1 MPTSSRLF
9 WTALAIANSALISGV
24 FAQTARTA
32 AAAPGT
38 PAETVLLSEFTVTE
52 NSDNS
57 YVASESITGT
67 RVRTPIKDLT
77 FTVNVIT
84 SEFLQDFA
92 YFEINDLGYTSSVN
106 NFDNGGG
113 NVNIRGY
120 GATSYLRNGF
130 LRLGLVDR
138 VNVDRIE
145 VIKGPAAAIYGMTT
159 PAGMVNII
167 TKRPKERPAQSF
179 SLAAGSYGTTRGDF
193 NAAGPVGFLGNTSY
207 AFSAGFHERNYDT
220 PWAMT
225 RSKTGSLAL
234 QHKFARRGSL
244 LVEFEWIARQT
255 NPVGAIPFRSVS
267 TAPATA
273 RIQGLATELKN
284 FSQNGPNSEQNRDV
298 ASVNLTYENRLS
310 DVWSLRV
317 GGAAFHRHSLA
328 FNNGN
333 STTFDVLTRRLT
345 GRTASKAWISEDGAA
360 GQVDLLAHY
369 KLFGG
374 RLDNKTLFTADHSQ
388 YWKYNPTKQ
397 LPTAVNNNVNFYSA
411 SLSVDNPDYRVPDF
425 AADVYTNLNRK
436 LISRVDVNGGFL
448 RQQVTTL
455 NNRLIAVAGTRV
467 DNVTFNYWDKAAAA
481 ANPASLTT
489 INHFHDFQFSPMVGV
504 NYKLTQQVAF
514 YANRSNSFSPNAQ
527 RATAGLNASETARG
541 WDYGFKCGFFDDK
554 LQFTLGGYYID
565 RTGVTATEVAPNGT
579 TLTTSAG
586 NQNARGVELDFTWRA
601 TSDLTFLGGYGY
613 VNAKTVA
620 NGRDLD
626 SIGRRP
632 AKLPAVTYGVAL
644 KYNLSAVLK
653 GLAFNAGATFTGQT
667 FPDSLAGGINEGAS
681 SPQRGYTLS
690 HDGRRTLSLPSYRV
704 VDLGLS
710 YRLRAANS
718 KFSHALR
725 LNVKNLA
732 DLDYIDTQKK
742 AGDRRGVY
750 LGYSVNH

>member
-1 MPTSSRLF
+1 MTLPRRIALF
-9 WTALAIANSALISGV
+9 VTLVLGSIAP
-24 FAQTARTA
+24 AQTNR
-32 AAAPGT
+32 
-38 PAETVLLSEFTVTE
+38 PASEEIVRLSEFTVAETA
-52 NSDNS
+52 DRS
-57 YVASESITGT
+57 YVASESVTGT

-167 TKRPKERPAQSF
+167 TKRPKDRPSQSF
-179 SLAAGSYGTTRGDF
+179 SIATGDYNTTRADL
-193 NAAGPVGFLGNTSY
+193 NAAGPLGASGRDSY

-225 RSKTGSLAL
+225 RTKTGSLAV
-234 QHKFARRGSL
+234 QHKFARRGTL
-244 LVEFEWIARQT
+244 LVELEWIARRT

-267 TAPATA
+267 NASATA

-298 ASVNLTYENRLS
+298 ASLNLTYENRLS

-333 STTFDVLTRRLT
+333 STTFDVLTRRIT

-360 GQVDLLAHY
+360 GQVDVVAHY
-369 KLFGG
+369 KLLGG

-397 LPTAVNNNVNFYSA
+397 LPNAVNNNVNFYSA
-411 SLSVDNPDYRVPDF
+411 SLSVDNPDYRVPAF
-425 AADVYTNLNRK
+425 ASDVYTNLNRK

-448 RQQVTTL
+448 RQQMTL
-455 NNRLIAVAGTRV
+455 LDNRLIAVAGTRV
-467 DNVTFNYWDKAAAA
+467 DNVTFNFWDKAAAA

-489 INHFHDFQFSPMVGV
+489 TNHFHDFQFSPMAGV
-504 NYKLTQQVAF
+504 NYKLTPQIAF
-514 YANRSNSFSPNAQ
+514 YSNRSNSFSPNAQ
-527 RATAGLNASETARG
+527 RASSGLNASETAHG
-541 WDYGFKCGFFDDK
+541 WDYGFKCGLFDDK
-554 LQFTLGGYYID
+554 LQLTLGGYDID
-565 RTGVTATEVAPNGT
+565 RTGVSVTEIASNGATIN
-579 TLTTSAG
+579 TSAG

-613 VNAKTVA
+613 VKARVTS

-632 AKLPAVTYGVAL
+632 AKLPATAYGLAL
-644 KYNLSAVLK
+644 KYQLTPVLK
-653 GLAFNAGATFTGQT
+653 GLTFNAGVTFTGQT
-667 FPDSLAGGINEGAS
+667 FPDSLAGGINEPAS

-690 HDGRRTLSLPSYRV
+690 HDGRRTLSLPSYTV
-704 VDLGLS
+704 FDVGLS
-710 YRLRAANS
+710 YRFRPGDS
-718 KFSHALR
+718 KFTHILR
-725 LNVKNLA
+725 GNVKNLA
-732 DLDYIDTQKK
+732 DRDYIDTQKK
-742 AGDRRGVY
+742 AGDRRGFY
-750 LGYSVNH
+750 LSYAVNH

>member
-1 MPTSSRLF
+1 MSNLFVVSPMKTPLRLPALL
-9 WTALAIANSALISGV
+9 ALALPASA
-24 FAQTARTA
+24 
-32 AAAPGT
+32 
-38 PAETVLLSEFTVTE
+38 AEDPVRLSEFAVIE
-52 NSDNS
+52 NTDNS
-57 YVASESITGT
+57 YVAAESITGT

-77 FTVNVIT
+77 FVVNVVT

-138 VNVDRIE
+138 VNIDRIE

-167 TKRPKERPAQSF
+167 TKRPRERPAQSF
-179 SLAAGSYGTTRGDF
+179 SIAAGSYQTTRADL
-193 NAAGPVGFLGNTSY
+193 NATGPLTRDGRTTY

-220 PWAMT
+220 PWLMT
-225 RSKTGSLAL
+225 RSKTGSLAV
-234 QHKFARRGSL
+234 QHRFAHRGTL
-244 LVEFEWIARQT
+244 LVELEWLARRT
-255 NPVGAIPFRSVS
+255 NPGGAIPFRSVS
-267 TAPATA
+267 NAPATA

-284 FSQNGPNSEQNRDV
+284 FNQNGPNSEQNRDV
-298 ASVNLTYENRLS
+298 SSINVTYEQRLGAA
-310 DVWSLRV
+310 WSLRI
-317 GGAAFHRHSLA
+317 GGAAFHRHSLT

-333 STTFDVLTRRLT
+333 STTFDVLTRRIT
-345 GRTASKAWISEDGAA
+345 GRTANKGWINEDGAA
-360 GQVDLLAHY
+360 GQIDVVAHY

-374 RLDNKTLFTADHSQ
+374 RIDSKTLFTADHSQ

-397 LPTAVNNNVNFYSA
+397 LPNAVNANANFFSA
-411 SLSVDNPDYRVPDF
+411 SLSVDNPDYRVPAF

-448 RQQVTTL
+448 REQITAL
-455 NNRLIAVAGTRV
+455 DGRLIAVAGTRV
-467 DNVTFNYWDKAAAA
+467 DNVTFNFWDKAAAA
-481 ANPASLTT
+481 ANPAALTT
-489 INHFHDFQFSPMVGV
+489 INHFHDFQFSPMAGV
-504 NYKLTQQVAF
+504 NYKLTRQIAF

-541 WDYGFKCGFFDDK
+541 WDYGIKAGLLDDK

-565 RTGVTATEVAPNGT
+565 RTGVTATEVLPNGT
-579 TLTTSAG
+579 TITTSAG

-601 TSDLTFLGGYGY
+601 TSDLTLIGGYGY
-613 VNAKTVA
+613 VNARVVS

-632 AKLPAVTYGVAL
+632 SRLPAVTYGLAL
-644 KYNLSAVLK
+644 KYNLGAVAK
-653 GLAFNAGATFTGQT
+653 GLAINAGVQYTGQT
-667 FPDSLAGGINEGAS
+667 FPDSTAGGINEPAS
-681 SPQRGYTLS
+681 SPRRGFTLS
-690 HDGRRTLSLPSYRV
+690 HDGRRTLSLPSYAI
-704 VDLGLS
+704 VDLGVS
-710 YRLRAANS
+710 YRLRPVDS
-718 KFSHALR
+718 KFTHAIR

-732 DLDYIDTQKK
+732 DADYIDTGKR
-742 AGDRRGVY
+742 AGDRRGFYVSY
-750 LGYSVNH
+750 GINH

>member
-1 MPTSSRLF
+1 MKTPTRWFALV
-9 WTALAIANSALISGV
+9 ALALPA
-24 FAQTARTA
+24 FA
-32 AAAPGT
+32 
-38 PAETVLLSEFTVTE
+38 AEEAVRLSEFTVTE
-52 NSDNS
+52 NTDNS
-57 YVASESITGT
+57 YVAAESITGT

-77 FTVNVIT
+77 FVVNVVT

-167 TKRPKERPAQSF
+167 TKRPRERPSQGF
-179 SLAAGSYGTTRGDF
+179 SIAAGSYQTTRADL
-193 NAAGPVGFLGNTSY
+193 NATGPLTRDGRTTY

-220 PWAMT
+220 PWNFT
-225 RSKTGSLAL
+225 RSKTGSLAV
-234 QHKFARRGSL
+234 QHKFAQRGTL
-244 LVEFEWIARQT
+244 LVELEWLARRT
-255 NPVGAIPFRSVS
+255 NPGGAIPFRSVS

-273 RIQGLATELKN
+273 RIQGLATELKYFN
-284 FSQNGPNSEQNRDV
+284 QNGPHSEQNRDV
-298 ASVNLTYENRLS
+298 SSINVTYENRLG
-310 DVWSLRV
+310 DAWSLRV
-317 GGAAFHRHSLA
+317 GGAAFHRHSLT

-333 STTFDVLTRRLT
+333 STTFDVLTRRIT
-345 GRTASKAWISEDGAA
+345 GRTANKGWISEDGAA
-360 GQVDLLAHY
+360 GQIDVIAHY

-374 RLDNKTLFTADHSQ
+374 RLDSRTLFTADHSQ

-397 LPTAVNNNVNFYSA
+397 LPAAVNANANFFSA
-411 SLSVDNPDYRVPDF
+411 NLSVDNPDYRVPDF

-436 LISRVDVNGGFL
+436 LVSRVDVNGGFL
-448 RQQVTTL
+448 RQQITAL
-455 NNRLIAVAGTRV
+455 DNRLIAVAGTRV
-467 DNVTFNYWDKAAAA
+467 DNVTFNFWDKAAAA

-489 INHFHDFQFSPMVGV
+489 INHFHDFQFSPMAGA
-504 NYKLTQQVAF
+504 NYKLTREIAL

-541 WDYGFKCGFFDDK
+541 WDYGVKAGLLDDK

-565 RTGVTATEVAPNGT
+565 RTGVTATEVLPNGT
-579 TLTTSAG
+579 VVTTSAG
-586 NQNARGVELDFTWRA
+586 NQNAKGAELDFTWRA
-601 TSDLTFLGGYGY
+601 TSDLTLLGGYGY
-613 VNAKTVA
+613 VNARTTA

-632 AKLPAVTYGVAL
+632 AKLPAITYGLAL
-644 KYNLSAVLK
+644 KYTLGAIAK
-653 GLAFNAGATFTGQT
+653 GLAFNAGVQFTGQT
-667 FPDSLAGGINEGAS
+667 FPDSLAGGINEPAS
-681 SPQRGYTLS
+681 SPRRGFTLS
-690 HDGRRTLSLPSYRV
+690 HDGRRTLSLPSYTV
-704 VDLGLS
+704 VDLGVS
-710 YRLRAANS
+710 YRLRPADS
-718 KFSHALR
+718 RFTHAVR
-725 LNVKNLA
+725 FNVKNLT

-742 AGDRRGVY
+742 PGDRRGFYVSY
-750 LGYSVNH
+750 ALNH

>member
-1 MPTSSRLF
+1 MTTPCRCI
-9 WTALAIANSALISGV
+9 ALLLAL
-24 FAQTARTA
+24 
-32 AAAPGT
+32 T
-38 PAETVLLSEFTVTE
+38 PAVFGQAAVPVAKTDETLRLSEFTVTE
-52 NSDNS
+52 SADDS

-167 TKRPKERPAQSF
+167 TKRPKDRPAQSF
-179 SLAAGSYGTTRGDF
+179 SLATGDYNTTRADF
-193 NAAGPVGFLGNTSY
+193 NAAGPLGSSGRDSY
-207 AFSAGFHERNYDT
+207 AFGAGFHERNYDT
-220 PWAMT
+220 PWNMSRT
-225 RSKTGSLAL
+225 KTGSLSV
-234 QHKFARRGSL
+234 QHKFAQRGTL
-244 LVEFEWIARQT
+244 LVELEWLARRT
-255 NPVGAIPFRSVS
+255 NPGGAIPFRSVS

-273 RIQGLATELKN
+273 RIQGLATELKWFN
-284 FSQNGPNSEQNRDV
+284 QNGPHSEQNRDV
-298 ASVNLTYENRLS
+298 SSLNLTYENRLS
-310 DVWSLRV
+310 DAWSLRV

-333 STTFDVLTRRLT
+333 STTFDVLTRRIT

-360 GQVDLLAHY
+360 GQIDAVAHY
-369 KLFGG
+369 KFFGG
-374 RLDNKTLFTADHSQ
+374 RIDSKTLFTADHSQ

-397 LPTAVNNNVNFYSA
+397 LPTAVNANVNFYSA
-411 SLSVDNPDYRVPDF
+411 NLSVDNPDYRVPDF

-436 LISRVDVNGGFL
+436 LVSRVDVNGGFL
-448 RQQVTTL
+448 RQQVTTF

-467 DNVTFNYWDKAAAA
+467 DNVTFNFWDKAAAA

-504 NYKLTQQVAF
+504 NYKLTPQIAF
-514 YANRSNSFSPNAQ
+514 YSNRSNSFSPNAQ
-527 RATAGLNASETARG
+527 RASSGLNASETARG
-541 WDYGFKCGFFDDK
+541 WDYGFKAGLFDDK

-565 RTGVTATEVAPNGT
+565 RTGVSATEVGVNGAT
-579 TLTTSAG
+579 ITTSAG
-586 NQNARGVELDFTWRA
+586 NQNAKGVELDFTWRA
-601 TSDLTFLGGYGY
+601 TRDLTFLGGYGY
-613 VNAKTVA
+613 VNAKTTA

-626 SIGRRP
+626 SLGRRP
-632 AKLPAVTYGVAL
+632 AKLPAVTYGLAL
-644 KYNLSAVLK
+644 KYQLSPVLK
-653 GLAFNAGATFTGQT
+653 GLAFNAGVQFTGQT
-667 FPDSLAGGINEGAS
+667 FPDSLAGGITEGAT
-681 SPQRGYTLS
+681 SPNRGYVLS
-690 HDGRRTLSLPSYRV
+690 HDGRRTLSLSSYTIM
-704 VDLGLS
+704 DAGLS
-710 YRLRAANS
+710 YRLRPADS
-718 KFSHALR
+718 KFSHSIR

-742 AGDRRGVY
+742 PGDRRGFY
-750 LGYSVNH
+750 ASYAINH

>member
-1 MPTSSRLF
+1 MKHLTCVRVLSLVSASVLTGPTAFSQAVQPLPPD
-9 WTALAIANSALISGV
+9 A
-24 FAQTARTA
+24 
-32 AAAPGT
+32 
-38 PAETVLLSEFTVTE
+38 TVVLSEFAVKE
-52 NSDNS
+52 DSDSS

-167 TKRPKERPAQSF
+167 TKRPKDRPAQSF
-179 SLAAGSYGTTRGDF
+179 SIAGGSYGTTRADF
-193 NAAGPVGFLGNTSY
+193 NAAGPLGASGRDSY

-225 RSKTGSLAL
+225 RSKTGSLAV
-234 QHKFARRGSL
+234 QHKFAHRGSL
-244 LVEFEWIARQT
+244 LVELEWIARRT
-255 NPVGAIPFRSVS
+255 NPIGAIPFRSVS
-267 TAPATA
+267 NAPATA

-298 ASVNLTYENRLS
+298 SSLNVAYENRLS

-360 GQVDLLAHY
+360 GQVDVLASY

-374 RLDNKTLFTADHSQ
+374 LLDNKTLFTADHSQ

-397 LPTAVNNNVNFYSA
+397 LPNAVNANPLFFAA
-411 SLSVDNPDYRVPDF
+411 SLSIDNPDYRVPAF
-425 AADVYTNLNRK
+425 ASDVYTNLNRK
-436 LISRVDVNGGFL
+436 LVSRVDVNGGFL

-455 NNRLIAVAGTRV
+455 NKRLIAVAGTRV
-467 DNVTFNYWDKAAAA
+467 DNVTFNFWDKATAA

-504 NYKLTQQVAF
+504 NYKLTREVAF

-527 RATAGLNASETARG
+527 RATAGLNASESARG
-541 WDYGFKCGFFDDK
+541 WDYGFKAGLFDDK
-554 LQFTLGGYYID
+554 LQFTLGGYSID
-565 RTGVTATEVAPNGT
+565 RTGVTATEVTPNGT
-579 TLTTSAG
+579 TITTSAG
-586 NQNARGVELDFTWRA
+586 NQNARGVELDFTWRV
-601 TSDLTFLGGYGY
+601 TSDLTLLGGYGY
-613 VNAKTVA
+613 VNARVVS

-626 SIGRRP
+626 SVGRRP
-632 AKLPAVTYGVAL
+632 SRLPAVTYGLAL
-644 KYNLSAVLK
+644 KYNLGAVAK
-653 GLAFNAGATFTGQT
+653 GLAFNAGVQFTGQT
-667 FPDSLAGGINEGAS
+667 FPDSTAGGINEPAS
-681 SPQRGYTLS
+681 SPNRGFTLS
-690 HDGRRTLSLPSYRV
+690 HDGRRTLSLPSYTV
-704 VDLGLS
+704 LDMGLS

-718 KFSHALR
+718 KFSHSVR
-725 LNVKNLA
+725 FNVKNLA
-732 DLDYIDTQKK
+732 DADYIDTGKK
-742 AGDRRGVY
+742 AGDRRGFYVS
-750 LGYSVNH
+750 YSVNH

>member
-1 MPTSSRLF
+1 MTQPRIPSLLAVLAVGPL
-9 WTALAIANSALISGV
+9 ALAQPV
-24 FAQTARTA
+24 R
-32 AAAPGT
+32 P
-38 PAETVLLSEFTVTE
+38 PASEAVQLSEFTVTE
-52 NSDNS
+52 VADNS

-67 RVRTPIKDLT
+67 RVRTPIRDLT

-167 TKRPKERPAQSF
+167 TKRPKDRPSQSF
-179 SLAAGSYGTTRGDF
+179 SIATGDYNTTRADL
-193 NAAGPVGFLGNTSY
+193 NAAGPLGASGRDSY

-220 PWAMT
+220 PWNMT
-225 RSKTGSLAL
+225 RSKTGSLAI
-234 QHKFARRGSL
+234 QHKFANRSSL
-244 LVEFEWIARQT
+244 LVELEWLARRT

-267 TAPATA
+267 NAPATA

-284 FSQNGPNSEQNRDV
+284 FNQNGPNSEQNRDV
-298 ASVNLTYENRLS
+298 ASLNLTYENRLN
-310 DVWSLRV
+310 DIWSLRV

-333 STTFDVLTRRLT
+333 STTFDVLTRRIT

-360 GQVDLLAHY
+360 GQVDLIAHY
-369 KLFGG
+369 TLWGG
-374 RLDNKTLFTADHSQ
+374 RLDNKTLFTVDHSQ

-397 LPTAVNNNVNFYSA
+397 LPTAVNNNANFFSA
-411 SLSVDNPDYRVPDF
+411 NLSVDNPDYRVPAF

-436 LISRVDVNGGFL
+436 LVSRVDVDGGFL
-448 RQQVTTL
+448 RQQVTAL
-455 NNRLIAVAGTRV
+455 DHRLIAVAGTRV
-467 DNVTFNYWDKAAAA
+467 DNVIFNFWDKAAAA

-489 INHFHDFQFSPMVGV
+489 INHFHDFQFSPMAGV
-504 NYKLTQQVAF
+504 NYKLTPQIAF
-514 YANRSNSFSPNAQ
+514 YSNRSNSFSPNAQ
-527 RATAGLNASETARG
+527 RATAGLNASETAHG
-541 WDYGFKCGFFDDK
+541 WDYGFKCGFFEDK
-554 LQFTLGGYYID
+554 LQFTLGGYYIN
-565 RTGVTATEVAPNGT
+565 RTGVTATEVLPNGT
-579 TLTTSAG
+579 TVTTSAG
-586 NQNARGVELDFTWRA
+586 NQNAKGLELDFTWRA
-601 TSDLTFLGGYGY
+601 TNDLTLLGGYGY
-613 VNAKTVA
+613 VNARTTS

-632 AKLPAVTYGVAL
+632 AKLPATAYGLAL
-644 KYNLSAVLK
+644 KYQLTPVLK
-653 GLAFNAGATFTGQT
+653 GLTFNAGVTFTGQT
-667 FPDSLAGGINEGAS
+667 FPDSLAGGINEPAG
-681 SPQRGYTLS
+681 SPNRGFTLS
-690 HDGRRTLSLPSYRV
+690 HDGRRTLSLPSYTII
-704 VDLGLS
+704 DAGLS
-710 YRLRAANS
+710 YRFRPDGS
-718 KFSHALR
+718 KFTHMLR
-725 LNVKNLA
+725 GNVKNLA

-742 AGDRRGVY
+742 AGDRRGFYVS
-750 LGYSVNH
+750 YSVNH

>member
-1 MPTSSRLF
+1 MTSLRRVAPFAASV
-9 WTALAIANSALISGV
+9 LAAVAA
-24 FAQTARTA
+24 AQTVR
-32 AAAPGT
+32 P
-38 PAETVLLSEFTVTE
+38 PAEDTVRLSEFTVIETA
-52 NSDNS
+52 DNS

-167 TKRPKERPAQSF
+167 TKRPKDRPAQSF
-179 SLAAGSYGTTRGDF
+179 SIAAGDYNTTRADF
-193 NAAGPVGFLGNTSY
+193 NAAGPLGSSGRDSY

-225 RSKTGSLAL
+225 RSKTGSLAV
-234 QHKFARRGSL
+234 QHQFAQRGTL
-244 LVEFEWIARQT
+244 LVELEWIARRT

-267 TAPATA
+267 NAPATA
-273 RIQGLATELKN
+273 RIQGLATELRH
-284 FSQNGPNSEQNRDV
+284 FSQNGPSSEQNRDV
-298 ASVNLTYENRLS
+298 ASLNVTYENRLS

-333 STTFDVLTRRLT
+333 STTYDVLTRRIT

-360 GQVDLLAHY
+360 GQVDLVAHY

-374 RLDNKTLFTADHSQ
+374 RFDNKTLFTADHSQ

-397 LPTAVNNNVNFYSA
+397 LPNAVNNNAAFYSA
-411 SLSVDNPDYRVPDF
+411 SLSVDNPDYRVPAF

-436 LISRVDVNGGFL
+436 LVTRVDVNGGFL

-467 DNVTFNYWDKAAAA
+467 DNVTFNFWNKAAAA

-489 INHFHDFQFSPMVGV
+489 TNHFHDFQFSPMAGV
-504 NYKLTQQVAF
+504 NYKLTPQIAF

-527 RATAGLNASETARG
+527 RASAGLNASETARG

-554 LQFTLGGYYID
+554 LQLTLGGYDID
-565 RTGVTATEVAPNGT
+565 RTGVSVTEIAANGATIN
-579 TLTTSAG
+579 TSAG

-601 TSDLTFLGGYGY
+601 TGDLTLLGGYGY
-613 VNAKTVA
+613 VNARVTS

-626 SIGRRP
+626 AIGRRP
-632 AKLPAVTYGVAL
+632 AKLPATAYGVAL
-644 KYNLSAVLK
+644 KYQLTPVLK
-653 GLAFNAGATFTGQT
+653 GLTFNAGVTYTGQT
-667 FPDSLAGGINEGAS
+667 FPDSLAGGINEPAS
-681 SPQRGYTLS
+681 SPRRGFTLS
-690 HDGRRTLSLPSYRV
+690 HDGRRTLSLPSYTI
-704 VDLGLS
+704 VDAGLS
-710 YRLRAANS
+710 YRFRPDGS
-718 KFSHALR
+718 KFTHRLR
-725 LNVKNLA
+725 GNVKNLA

-742 AGDRRGVY
+742 AGDRRGFYVS
-750 LGYSVNH
+750 YSVNH

>member
-1 MPTSSRLF
+1 MQTPSLIRLITLLFAGIATSAAVVAQAPRPSTDPTVR
-9 WTALAIANSALISGV
+9 
-24 FAQTARTA
+24 
-32 AAAPGT
+32 
-38 PAETVLLSEFTVTE
+38 LSEFTVIE
-52 NSDNS
+52 NTDDS
-57 YVASESITGT
+57 YVAAESITGT
-67 RVRTPIKDLT
+67 RVRTAIKDLT

-167 TKRPKERPAQSF
+167 TKRPSERPKQSF
-179 SLAAGSYGTTRGDF
+179 SLATGSYQTTRADL
-193 NAAGPVGFLGNTSY
+193 NAAGPLSANGRTTY
-207 AFSAGFHERNYDT
+207 ALSAGFHERNYET

-225 RSKTGSLAL
+225 RSKTASLAV
-234 QHKFARRGSL
+234 QHKFAQRGTL
-244 LVEFEWIARQT
+244 LVELEWLARRT
-255 NPVGAIPFRSVS
+255 NPVGAIPFRSIS
-267 TAPATA
+267 NAPATA
-273 RIQGLATELKN
+273 RIQGLATELKY
-284 FSQNGPNSEQNRDV
+284 FSQNGPTSEQNREVSSLNIAYD
-298 ASVNLTYENRLS
+298 SRLS
-310 DVWSLRV
+310 DVWSLRI
-317 GGAAFHRHSLA
+317 GGAAFRRHSLT

-333 STTFDVLTRRLT
+333 STTFDVLTRRIT
-345 GRTASKAWISEDGAA
+345 GRTVSKGWINEDGAA

-397 LPTAVNNNVNFYSA
+397 LPAAVNNNPLNYAA
-411 SLSVDNPDYRVPDF
+411 SLSVDNPDYRVPAF
-425 AADVYTNLNRK
+425 SADVFTNLNRK
-436 LISRVDVNGGFL
+436 LVTRVDVNGGFL
-448 RQQVTTL
+448 RQQITTL
-455 NNRLIAVAGTRV
+455 DNRLIAVAGTRV
-467 DNVTFNYWDKAAAA
+467 DNVTFNFWDKAAAA
-481 ANPASLTT
+481 ANPASRTT

-504 NYKLTQQVAF
+504 NYKLTRQVAF

-541 WDYGFKCGFFDDK
+541 WDYGFKAGLFDDK

-565 RTGVTATEVAPNGT
+565 RTGVSATEVLPNGT
-579 TLTTSAG
+579 TIATSAG
-586 NQNARGVELDFTWRA
+586 NQNARGVELDFTWRV
-601 TSDLTFLGGYGY
+601 TSDLTLLGGYGY
-613 VNAKTVA
+613 VNAHVVS

-632 AKLPAVTYGVAL
+632 SRLPAVTYGLAL
-644 KYNLSAVLK
+644 KYSLGAVVK
-653 GLAFNAGATFTGQT
+653 GLAFNAGMQFTGQT
-667 FPDSLAGGINEGAS
+667 FPDSTAGGINEGAS
-681 SPQRGYTLS
+681 SPRRGYTLS
-690 HDGRRTLSLPSYRV
+690 HDGRRSISLPSYTV

-710 YRLRAANS
+710 YRLRPADS
-718 KFSHALR
+718 KFAHSLR

-732 DLDYIDTQKK
+732 DRDYIDTSKK
-742 AGDRRGVY
+742 AGDRRGFYVSY
-750 LGYSVNH
+750 GVSH

>member
-1 MPTSSRLF
+1 MIRISLHLS
-9 WTALAIANSALISGV
+9 WALAVANFTPGLELS
-24 FAQTARTA
+24 AQTLKPSAVVN
-32 AAAPGT
+32 
-38 PAETVLLSEFTVTE
+38 EDTVKLSEFTVTE
-52 NSDNS
+52 SSDNS
-57 YVASESITGT
+57 YVASESVTGT

-167 TKRPKERPAQSF
+167 TKRPKNRLTQSF
-179 SLAAGSYGTTRGDF
+179 SLAGGSYGTTRGDF
-193 NAAGPVGFLGNTSY
+193 NATGPIGPSGRDSY
-207 AFSAGFHERNYDT
+207 ALSAGFHERNYDT

-225 RSKTGSLAL
+225 RSKTGSLAV
-234 QHKFARRGSL
+234 QHTFASRGSL
-244 LVEFEWIARQT
+244 LVEFEWIARRT
-255 NPVGAIPFRSVS
+255 NPIGAIPFRSIAN
-267 TAPATA
+267 APATA
-273 RIQGLATELKN
+273 RIQGLASELKN
-284 FSQNGPNSEQNRDV
+284 FSQNGPDSEQNRDV
-298 ASVNLTYENRLS
+298 ASLNVAYENRLS
-310 DVWSLRV
+310 NVWSLRV

-360 GQVDLLAHY
+360 GQVDVLAHY
-369 KLFGG
+369 KLFSG

-397 LPTAVNNNVNFYSA
+397 LPSAVNNNGNFFAA
-411 SLSVDNPDYRVPDF
+411 SLNVDNPDYRVPAF

-436 LISRVDVNGGFL
+436 LVSRVDVNGGFL
-448 RQQVTTL
+448 RQQVTLL

-467 DNVTFNYWDKAAAA
+467 DNVTFNFWDKAAAA

-489 INHFHDFQFSPMVGV
+489 INTFHDFQFSPMVGV
-504 NYKLTQQVAF
+504 NYKLTPALAF

-527 RATAGLNASETARG
+527 RASSGLNASETAHG
-541 WDYGFKCGFFDDK
+541 VDYGFKTAFLDDK

-565 RTGVTATEVAPNGT
+565 RTGVTATEVGVNGAT
-579 TLTTSAG
+579 VTTSAG
-586 NQNARGVELDFTWRA
+586 NQNAKGAELDFTWRV
-601 TSDLTFLGGYGY
+601 TRDLTLLGGYGY
-613 VNAKTVA
+613 VNARTVA

-632 AKLPAVTYGVAL
+632 AKLPAVTYGAAM
-644 KYNLSAVLK
+644 KYQLGSLLP
-653 GLAFNAGATFTGQT
+653 GLALNAGLTFTGQT

-690 HDGRRTLSLPSYRV
+690 HDGRRTLSLPSYTL

-710 YRLRAANS
+710 YRFRPAAS
-718 KFSHALR
+718 KITQAMRF
-725 LNVKNLA
+725 NIKNLA
-732 DLDYIDTQKK
+732 DADYIDTGKK
-742 AGDRRGVY
+742 AGDRRGFY
-750 LGYSVNH
+750 LSYSISH

>member
-1 MPTSSRLF
+1 MNLPRRCIAFILVSGF
-9 WTALAIANSALISGV
+9 AFHAALRAQTANSAPK
-24 FAQTARTA
+24 TD
-32 AAAPGT
+32 
-38 PAETVLLSEFTVTE
+38 ETVKLSEFTVSE

-138 VNVDRIE
+138 VNIDRIE

-167 TKRPKERPAQSF
+167 TKHPKEKPTQSF
-179 SLAAGSYGTTRGDF
+179 SIAAGSYQTTRADF
-193 NAAGPVGFLGNTSY
+193 NAAGPITSDGRNTY
-207 AFSAGFHERNYDT
+207 AFSAGFFERNYDT
-220 PWAMT
+220 PWNFSRT
-225 RSKTGSLAL
+225 QTYSLAVE
-234 QHKFARRGSL
+234 HKFSPTSKV
-244 LVEFEWIARQT
+244 LVELEWLGRHT
-255 NPVGAIPFRSVS
+255 NPGGAIPFRSVS

-273 RIQGLATELKN
+273 RIQGLATELKYFN
-284 FSQNGPNSEQNRDV
+284 QNGPHSEQNRDV
-298 ASVNLTYENRLS
+298 SSLNLTYENRLG

-360 GQVDLLAHY
+360 GQFDLLAHY

-374 RLDNKTLFTADHSQ
+374 RIDNKTLFTADHSQ

-397 LPTAVNNNVNFYSA
+397 LPSAVNANVNFYSA
-411 SLSVDNPDYRVPDF
+411 SLNVDDPDYRVPDF

-436 LISRVDVNGGFL
+436 LDTRVDVNGGFL
-448 RQQVTTL
+448 RQQITTL

-467 DNVTFNYWDKAAAA
+467 DNVTFNFWDKAAAA
-481 ANPASLTT
+481 ANPAGTT
-489 INHFHDFQFSPMVGV
+489 SINHFHDFQFSPMAGV
-504 NYKLTQQVAF
+504 NYKITPQIAF

-541 WDYGFKCGFFDDK
+541 WDYGFKCGFLEDK

-565 RTGVTATEVAPNGT
+565 RTGVTATEVAANGT
-579 TLTTSAG
+579 TVTTSAG
-586 NQNARGVELDFTWRA
+586 NQNAKGVELDFTWRA

-613 VNAKTVA
+613 VNAKTTA

-632 AKLPAVTYGVAL
+632 AKLPAVTYGLAL
-644 KYNLSAVLK
+644 KYNLTPIAK
-653 GLAFNAGATFTGQT
+653 GLALNAGVTFTGQT
-667 FPDSLAGGINEGAS
+667 FPDSIAGGINEPAS
-681 SPQRGYTLS
+681 SPLRGYTLS
-690 HDGRRTLSLPSYRV
+690 HDGRRTLSLPSYTL

-710 YRLRAANS
+710 YRLRVADS
-718 KFSHALR
+718 KFSHSIR
-725 LNVKNLA
+725 FNVKNA
-732 DLDYIDTQKK
+732 TDLSYIDTQKK
-742 AGDRRGVY
+742 PGDHRGVY
-750 LGYSVNH
+750 VSYAINH

>member
-1 MPTSSRLF
+1 MTTLRHGVLF
-9 WTALAIANSALISGV
+9 SVALALATSPV
-24 FAQTARTA
+24 ARGQA
-32 AAAPGT
+32 VKPDE
-38 PAETVLLSEFTVTE
+38 PVRLSEFTVTE
-52 NSDNS
+52 NTDNS
-57 YVASESITGT
+57 YVAAESITGT

-167 TKRPKERPAQSF
+167 TKRPKDKPSQSF
-179 SLAAGSYGTTRGDF
+179 SIAAGDYHTTRADL
-193 NAAGPVGFLGNTSY
+193 NAAGPLGSSGRDSY

-220 PWAMT
+220 PWNMT
-225 RSKTGSLAL
+225 RTKTGSLAVL
-234 QHKFARRGSL
+234 HKFASRGTL
-244 LVEFEWIARQT
+244 LVELEWLARRT
-255 NPVGAIPFRSVS
+255 NPGGAIPFRSVS
-267 TAPATA
+267 NAPATA
-273 RIQGLATELKN
+273 RIQGLATELKYFN
-284 FSQNGPNSEQNRDV
+284 QNGPHSEQNRDV
-298 ASVNLTYENRLS
+298 SSLNVAYENRLS

-317 GGAAFHRHSLA
+317 GGSAFHRHSLA

-333 STTFDVLTRRLT
+333 STTFDVLTRRIT

-360 GQVDLLAHY
+360 GQIDVLAHY
-369 KLFGG
+369 KLFGN

-397 LPTAVNNNVNFYSA
+397 LPTAFNNNVNFYSA

-436 LISRVDVNGGFL
+436 LVSRVDVNGGFL
-448 RQQVTTL
+448 RQQITTL
-455 NNRLIAVAGTRV
+455 DNRLIAVAGSRV

-489 INHFHDFQFSPMVGV
+489 INHFHDFQFSPMVGI
-504 NYKLTQQVAF
+504 NYKLTPQIAF
-514 YANRSNSFSPNAQ
+514 YSNRSNSFSPNAQ
-527 RATAGLNASETARG
+527 RASAGLNASETARG
-541 WDYGFKCGFFDDK
+541 WDYGFKAGLLDDK

-579 TLTTSAG
+579 TITTSAG
-586 NQNARGVELDFTWRA
+586 NQNAKGVELDFTWRA
-601 TSDLTFLGGYGY
+601 TPDLTLLGGYGY
-613 VNAKTVA
+613 VNAKTTA

-632 AKLPAVTYGVAL
+632 AKLPAVTYGLAL
-644 KYNLSAVLK
+644 KYNLSAVAK
-653 GLAFNAGATFTGQT
+653 GLAFNAGVTFTGQT

-681 SPQRGYTLS
+681 SPNRGYTLS
-690 HDGRRTLSLPSYRV
+690 HDGRRTLSLPSYTIIDV
-704 VDLGLS
+704 GLS
-710 YRLRAANS
+710 YRLRPADS
-718 KFSHALR
+718 KFTHSLR

-742 AGDRRGVY
+742 AGDRRGLY
-750 LGYSVNH
+750 LSYGINH